1 MLDKVYTDATPRLI
15 EFHKNYKGSKI
26 GDADNAEWFD
36 NCNSLDEPGWFGIG
50 RIGEFYYKER
60 DYTKLSEQEFIEF
73 MELEDTVKDNV
84 NKPSHYTQGGIEPI
98 DYILANEM
106 NFLEGNV
113 IKYVTRYKHKNGLED
128 LKKSEFYLKKLIEGY
143 GKD

>member
-1 MLDKVYTDATPRLI
+1 MRVYTERTDRLV
-15 EFHKNYKGSKI
+15 ELHKNYKGRKNVI
-26 GDADNAEWFD
+26 PDYKDVKFFD
-36 NCNSLDEPGWFGIG
+36 NVDFNEETGYFSASF
-50 RIGEFYYKER
+50 IGEDIDYKKQE
-60 DYTKLSEQEFIEF
+60 YTKLSEQEFIKF
-73 MELEDTVKDNV
+73 MELEDSKPDNV

-128 LKKSEFYLKKLIEGY
+128 LKKAEFYLKKLTEGLA
-143 GKD
+143 